1 MVEAARALA
10 GERGEPPAVR
20 RVRGEGGARESCR
33 ENDSRQYAE
42 RRDEDVAGDPPFE
55 GDGEQERQRDEPDER
70 GQGASRD
77 ADEDRGPEPVREEGR
92 LDVPVADV
100 APQHPAPGRDHEH
113 DRQYEGGEEQHPRIG
128 PALAAGG
135 REPLV
140 ERRVRQR
147 PDDAQR
153 MRPGV
158 HEHRPRQRRRAAF
171 QEAPCG
177 ALAPCL
183 GDAGQHLPGPE
194 GDQLRLLDA
203 PLAFGA
209 AFIERRAFRRD
220 RRQLGRPA
228 VGRRRAQ
235 GAEKLPH
242 RLGVGRRRDR
252 RDCGIALDL
261 LDLRAERLDDG
272 VVDLRLVE
280 LAGDEVEQQAPVGGS
295 ALDVRRRARGLGG
308 CAYRERDTDE
318 QDDRAADAPVH
329 GGTGLRGRRWGMS
342 QNRFPVSLWSRRF
355 RRIRQVPEGFGAL
368 NQVSRGARW
377 S

>member
-1 MVEAARALA
+1 
-10 GERGEPPAVR
+10 
-20 RVRGEGGARESCR
+20 
-33 ENDSRQYAE
+33 
-42 RRDEDVAGDPPFE
+42 
-55 GDGEQERQRDEPDER
+55 
-70 GQGASRD
+70 
-77 ADEDRGPEPVREEGR
+77 
-92 LDVPVADV
+92 
-100 APQHPAPGRDHEH
+100 
-113 DRQYEGGEEQHPRIG
+113 
-128 PALAAGG
+128 
-135 REPLV
+135 
-140 ERRVRQR
+140 
-147 PDDAQR
+147 

-280 LAGDEVEQQAPVGGS
+280 LGGDEVEQQAPVGGS
-295 ALDVRRRARGLGG
+295 ALDVGRRARGLGG
-308 CAYRERDTDE
+308 CAYREHHEHDAGE
-318 QDDRAADAPVH
+318 QRGRVAGVPVH
-329 GGTGLRGRRWGMS
+329 GGAGSRGRQHDHAPARGQEVPLTPEDGRGTATIRRPDPGDWNTAKSMREAVFRGMAGIS
-342 QNRFPVSLWSRRF
+342 GSGPGMLPCLRRAPDDGDCTADRQDAMPVKPFASACERTKVGCSAGRSGARQHYRRVAAIVDAH
-355 RRIRQVPEGFGAL
+355 RCREMSPRSIRSGSTVPAIRIRSRATAPRTTTEPQPAGREIQASRELSGPAAA
-368 NQVSRGARW
+368 VSEMILLLPVEAGIVR
-377 S
+377 